1 MCSICLHKKCSC
13 VDCGIESDIKKNG
26 VKPVIPVESEYY
38 YDSDDTVAAMD
49 NFTTRTNTTTRTTT
63 RTESTDVDRC
73 FFLYSFGF
81 RR

>member
-49 NFTTRTNTTTRTTT
+49 NFTTTTRTT
-63 RTESTDVDRC
+63 TESTDVDRC
-73 FFLYSFGF
+73 FFYTFFYRFFGGV

>member
-49 NFTTRTNTTTRTTT
+49 NFTTTTRTTP
-63 RTESTDVDRC
+63 ESTDVDRC

>member
-13 VDCGIESDIKKNG
+13 VDCGIKKNG

-49 NFTTRTNTTTRTTT
+49 NFTTTTRTT
-63 RTESTDVDRC
+63 TESTDVDRC